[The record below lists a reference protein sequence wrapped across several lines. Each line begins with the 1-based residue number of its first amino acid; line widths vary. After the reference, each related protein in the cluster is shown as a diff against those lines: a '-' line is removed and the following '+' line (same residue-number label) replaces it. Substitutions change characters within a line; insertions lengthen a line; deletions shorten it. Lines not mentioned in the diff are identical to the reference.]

1 MKHYILYTIALTSL
15 TIPAMGQE
23 TYESANIA
31 TQDLNGTARYIG
43 MGGAMEALGA
53 DISTIS
59 SNPAAI
65 GLFRNSSINMTLG
78 ATGVS
83 GDSKNASDVLNMKNN
98 KMPVSFDQFGY
109 VYSHET
115 SNGNFLNFAINYH
128 KSRNFNQ
135 ILSAESK
142 LNAASQNKPLFHK
155 TDGYARNFNES
166 TSSQND
172 LLYFNSLSRE
182 DGNQD
187 DVFYNDAEH
196 FYFSQNTKGYIGNYN
211 FNLSGNHNDRI
222 YWGFTFG
229 IHNVNYSHSQT
240 YSEDLVEYDNQN
252 IARPA
257 GIVSVV
263 DERKIKGTGYDI
275 KGGII
280 FRPIDANPLRIGLYI
295 STPTWYEL
303 TSSNYTELYNEA
315 YTTNDHN
322 EEIPIGRINFLYN
335 KDVANCSQEYD
346 YKLFTPWKF
355 GASIG
360 HTIGTNIALGATYE
374 YSDYSTLDNRN
385 ITSRIYYDYYD
396 YSKTESESD
405 ETMNRHTEGTLKG
418 VSTFKL
424 GAEYRPIPEL
434 AIRAG
439 YNYVSPMYD
448 SKGSRTGLPGNSNFK
463 TYDSDGYYN
472 SSTTDY
478 TNWKETNR
486 FTLGVG
492 FNIDNFNIDVAYM
505 HSTQKGDFY
514 PFETIKKMSN
524 DDTNIAPS
532 VEVNNTRNQFLITLG
547 YKF

>member
-1 MKHYILYTIALTSL
+1 MTTWTS
-15 TIPAMGQE
+15 
-23 TYESANIA
+23 
-31 TQDLNGTARYIG
+31 AR
-43 MGGAMEALGA
+43 
-53 DISTIS
+53 T
-59 SNPAAI
+59 
-65 GLFRNSSINMTLG
+65 
-78 ATGVS
+78 TG
-83 GDSKNASDVLNMKNN
+83 
-98 KMPVSFDQFGY
+98 
-109 VYSHET
+109 
-115 SNGNFLNFAINYH
+115 
-128 KSRNFNQ
+128 
-135 ILSAESK
+135 
-142 LNAASQNKPLFHK
+142 
-155 TDGYARNFNES
+155 
-166 TSSQND
+166 
-172 LLYFNSLSRE
+172 
-182 DGNQD
+182 
-187 DVFYNDAEH
+187 
-196 FYFSQNTKGYIGNYN
+196 
-211 FNLSGNHNDRI
+211 
-222 YWGFTFG
+222 
-229 IHNVNYSHSQT
+229 
-240 YSEDLVEYDNQN
+240 
-252 IARPA
+252 
-257 GIVSVV
+257 
-263 DERKIKGTGYDI
+263 
-275 KGGII
+275 
-280 FRPIDANPLRIGLYI
+280 I
-295 STPTWYEL
+295 STPTWYEI

>member
-1 MKHYILYTIALTSL
+1 MKHYILYTAALTFL
-15 TIPAMGQE
+15 AIPAMAQE

-31 TQDLNGTARYIG
+31 TQDLNGTARYVG

-83 GDSKNASDVLNMKNN
+83 GDSKNASDVLNTKNH
-98 KMPVSFDQFGY
+98 KMPMSFDQFGY
-109 VYSHET
+109 VYAHQT
-115 SNGNFLNFAINYH
+115 SKGNFINFAINYH

-135 ILSAESK
+135 ILTTESD
-142 LNAASQNKPLFHK
+142 LNAASQNKPLFYK
-155 TDGYARNFNES
+155 TDGYVHNFNEN
-166 TSSQND
+166 TSSQNEI
-172 LLYFNSLSRE
+172 LYFNSLSRE
-182 DGNQD
+182 YDNLE

-196 FYFSQNTKGYIGNYN
+196 FYFSQNTKGYIGNFN
-211 FNLSGNHNDRI
+211 INLSGNHNDRI

-229 IHNVNYSHSQT
+229 IHSVHYSHNQT
-240 YSEDLVEYDNQN
+240 YSEDLVEYKKQN
-252 IARPA
+252 NPIPA

-263 DERKIKGTGYDI
+263 DERKIKGSGYDV
-275 KGGII
+275 KAGVI
-280 FRPIDANPLRIGLYI
+280 FRPIDANPLRIGLYV

-315 YTTNDHN
+315 YTTNEYN
-322 EEIPIGRINFLYN
+322 EQIPIGRINFLDN
-335 KDVANCSQEYD
+335 NDVVNCSQEYD
-346 YKLFTPWKF
+346 YKVFTPWRF

-374 YSDYSTLDNRN
+374 YSDYSSLDNRY
-385 ITSRIYYDYYD
+385 ITNYNYN
-396 YSKTESESD
+396 TNENESESD
-405 ETMNRHTEGTLKG
+405 DQMNHHTENTLKG
-418 VSTFKL
+418 VSTFKF
-424 GAEYRPIPEL
+424 GAEYRPMPEL
-434 AIRAG
+434 AIRTG
-439 YNYVSPMYD
+439 YNYVSPMYE
-448 SKGSRTGLPGNSNFK
+448 SNGSRTALPGNKNTFR
-463 TYDSDGYYN
+463 TYNSDGYYY

-478 TNWKETNR
+478 TNWKAINR

-505 HSTQKGDFY
+505 HTTQKGDFY
-514 PFETIKKMSN
+514 PFETIEKMPNGDS
-524 DDTNIAPS
+524 NIAPS
-532 VEVNNTRNQFLITLG
+532 VEVKNDRDQFLITLG